1 MRPRVVLASLL
12 ILSLALFLGCGKS
25 EHPVGEGEHPEGQA
39 PAKEGEH
46 PTEGAKEGEH
56 PEGENK
62 AGEHHTGHAPAK
74 EGEHPEGEKKE
85 GEHPEGE
92 VKAAPKKPVTIAELA
107 ESIEAYVNGE
117 VELKGGCFLVYDG
130 ENEEPLTLQLK
141 KIHKDK
147 LAKIEDQVYFA
158 CADFET
164 PEGKVYDLD
173 IFMKGASKGEL
184 KVTEITVHK
193 ESGERRY
200 TWFEEG
206 GIWKKKYAPGKE
218 PKAKPE
224 ESEHPEH
231 PTEHPE

>member
-1 MRPRVVLASLL
+1 MRPRVILAGLL
-12 ILSLALFLGCGKS
+12 ILSLALFWGCGKH
-25 EHPVGEGEHPEGQA
+25 EHPVGAEHPEGQA

-56 PEGENK
+56 PED
-62 AGEHHTGHAPAK
+62 HDHAA
-74 EGEHPEGEKKE
+74 EHPEGET
-85 GEHPEGE
+85 
-92 VKAAPKKPVTIAELA
+92 KAAPKKPVTVAELA

-173 IFMKGASKGEL
+173 VFMKGASQDEL

-200 TWFEEG
+200 TWYEED
-206 GIWKKKYAPGKE
+206 GIWKKKYAAGKE
-218 PKAKPE
+218 PKAEPKK
-224 ESEHPEH
+224 SEHPEH